1 MAGNLTERRKKV
13 LRQAEEAR
21 KNDKI
26 YPLEIYQATA
36 EKGYD
41 ERGPFAGH
49 TQNIQPKNMGIRQA
63 RQYWLQHDLEAGKNS
78 ELYRENRV
86 QKYADQQ
93 RLQEEKKKKDQARR
107 KKKQYEIADRL
118 LRK

>member
-1 MAGNLTERRKKV
+1 MSKETLTERRKRV

-41 ERGPFAGH
+41 DRGPFAGH
-49 TQNIQPKNMGIRQA
+49 TQNIQQKNMGTRQA
-63 RQYWLQHDLEAGKNS
+63 RQYWLQHDMN
-78 ELYRENRV
+78 V
-86 QKYADQQ
+86 M
-93 RLQEEKKKKDQARR
+93 EERRKAQKKKKQN
-107 KKKQYEIADRL
+107 EIVDRL
-118 LRK
+118 LRKKK

>member
-1 MAGNLTERRKKV
+1 MSKETLTERRKRV

-41 ERGPFAGH
+41 ERGPFAEH
-49 TQNIQPKNMGIRQA
+49 TQNIQQKNMGTRQA
-63 RQYWLQHDLEAGKNS
+63 RQYWLQHDLDLMEERRK
-78 ELYRENRV
+78 
-86 QKYADQQ
+86 QQ
-93 RLQEEKKKKDQARR
+93 KKKKQN
-107 KKKQYEIADRL
+107 EIADRL
-118 LRK
+118 LRKGR

>member
-1 MAGNLTERRKKV
+1 MSKETLTERRKRV

-49 TQNIQPKNMGIRQA
+49 TQNIQQKNMGIRQA
-63 RQYWLQHDLEAGKNS
+63 RQYWLQHDMDLMEERRK
-78 ELYRENRV
+78 
-86 QKYADQQ
+86 QQ
-93 RLQEEKKKKDQARR
+93 KKKKQN
-107 KKKQYEIADRL
+107 EIADRL
-118 LRK
+118 LRKGR